1 MDDNQDLQRKN
12 PDLYEEV
19 LISESLDPYEALLNH
34 SKSTKKSPIDIT
46 KKISSHTPINSSHT
60 DPDSP
65 NL

>member
-19 LISESLDPYEALLNH
+19 LISESLDQYEGLLNH
-34 SKSTKKSPIDIT
+34 SKSTKKSPIDI
-46 KKISSHTPINSSHT
+46 KKKNSAHTPINSSYT